1 MWLADTDQ
9 SATSLQNL
17 EVLNR
22 IMVYKKGRVVGKLCD
37 TECC

>member
-9 SATSLQNL
+9 SATSLQNF

-22 IMVYKKGRVVGKLCD
+22 IMVYIKGRLVVKLCD
-37 TECC
+37 